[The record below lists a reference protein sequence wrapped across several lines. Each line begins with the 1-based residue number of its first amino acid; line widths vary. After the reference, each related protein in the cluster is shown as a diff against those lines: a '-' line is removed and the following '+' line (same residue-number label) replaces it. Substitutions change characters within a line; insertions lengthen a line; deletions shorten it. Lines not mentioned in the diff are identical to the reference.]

1 MVDAERLLLLLERI
15 AAETRALR
23 RLSALDDAE
32 LADGSDPL
40 AAVKYRFV
48 VAIEAVV
55 DVCRHVAASEG
66 LRVPQDMRDAVAVL
80 QEAEW
85 LPAGDLP
92 DMAGFRNVL
101 VHGYADV
108 DDELVRRALRT
119 RLDDLDSFRRAVA
132 ARASRS

>member
-23 RLSALDDAE
+23 RLSSLDDAE
-32 LADGSDPL
+32 LADGSDAL

-55 DVCRHVAASEG
+55 DVCRHVAASER
-66 LRVPQDMRDAVAVL
+66 LRVPQDMRDAIAVL
-80 QEAEW
+80 QEAGW

-119 RLDDLDSFRRAVA
+119 RLDDLDAFRRALA
-132 ARASRS
+132 ARASRN